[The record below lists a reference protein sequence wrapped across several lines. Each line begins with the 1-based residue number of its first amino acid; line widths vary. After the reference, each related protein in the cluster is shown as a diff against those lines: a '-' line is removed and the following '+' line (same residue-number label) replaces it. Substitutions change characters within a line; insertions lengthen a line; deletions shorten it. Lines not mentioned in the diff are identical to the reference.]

1 MLSLEMAI
9 QKIQQF
15 PAAQRNQVIQFIEFL
30 DFTASQSPAN
40 PPDPQADPAPSE
52 TDAEFF
58 ELAGMWET
66 KNITSES
73 LRAEAWRETTS

>member
-15 PAAQRNQVIQFIEFL
+15 PTEQRNQVIQFVEFL
-30 DFTASQSPAN
+30 DFTSSQATT
-40 PPDPQADPAPSE
+40 PQADPAQPDP
-52 TDAEFF
+52 DAAFF

-66 KNITSES
+66 KDITAES
-73 LRAEAWRETTS
+73 LRRY

>member
-15 PAAQRNQVIQFIEFL
+15 PTEQRNQVIQFVEFL
-30 DFTASQSPAN
+30 DFTSSQATTPQ
-40 PPDPQADPAPSE
+40 PDPDQPDPEA
-52 TDAEFF
+52 AFF

-66 KNITSES
+66 KDITTES
-73 LRAEAWRETTS
+73 LRYD